1 MLECMN
7 GEHRDHVST
16 LGALKFIFERHISN
30 LDNWSIT
37 TKVFIILHRGLQ
49 NIKVN
54 RKIIKDL
61 KAKEHLMHP
70 YQKKGADQKYDIK
83 MFMEI
88 SKHYASYIKFYL
100 NVSIKTDILCKSLAG
115 ISNDVAQLSTP

>member
-7 GEHRDHVST
+7 GEHKDHVST
-16 LGALKFIFERHISN
+16 LGAIKFIFERHISN
-30 LDNWSIT
+30 LDNWAIT

-61 KAKEHLMHP
+61 KQKEHLMHP
-70 YQKKGADQKYDIK
+70 YQSKKADSKYNIK
-83 MFMEI
+83 MFMEV
-88 SKHYASYIKFYL
+88 SKHYSSYIKFYL
-100 NVSIKTDILCKSLAG
+100 NVSLKTDILCKSLG
-115 ISNDVAQLSTP
+115 SISDEVRSLSTS